1 MRGKFISAPAAV
13 LVLLAFFLPWM
24 TVSCSGQPLGQL
36 SGYDLAAG
44 LSPTAVSGSGGLASL
59 GGIPGDPLLFV
70 VPIVSLVT
78 VVLAALAFAKKD
90 WERMSGLGTVAAAAL
105 GMLALLW
112 RWLNYQSQSDLLVTI
127 TYEPGLW
134 LTLAGLLLLAVGG
147 LISIVWPRRDTAV
160 AAPAVHHPPFS
171 PQTYQVPDEPGPQR
185 PALAT
190 ILDEAAPT
198 PTPVDWNLA
207 DTHANAFADPVS
219 EPLPTPATIPA
230 EVQPI
235 NTAAGP
241 AIEKTEILEDQ
252 PTVLAWLIIRD
263 GDQAG
268 SQYRLFNKTNIGRH
282 PSNDIVAA
290 DSSMSAVHASV
301 VWQDGQFVL
310 RDLQSTNGV
319 YVKETAGYSWQRVET
334 AVLQDTMQI
343 KLGRTV
349 FHMMI
354 VTPE

>member
-44 LSPTAVSGSGGLASL
+44 LNPTAVAGSDVLSSL
-59 GGIPGDPLLFV
+59 GAVPGDPLLFV
-70 VPIVSLVT
+70 VPIIGLVALI
-78 VVLAALAFAKKD
+78 LAALAFIKKD
-90 WERMSGLGTVAAAAL
+90 WERMAGVGTVAAAAL
-105 GMLALLW
+105 GMMALLW
-112 RWLNYQSQSDLLVTI
+112 RWLSYQSESDSLVTI

-134 LTLAGLLLLAVGG
+134 LTLTGLLLLAVGG
-147 LISIVWPRRDTAV
+147 LIAIFWPRRDTAV
-160 AAPAVHHPPFS
+160 TAPAAHQPPFS
-171 PQTYQVPDEPGPQR
+171 PQTYHVPDEPGPQR

-198 PTPVDWNLA
+198 PTPVAWNLA
-207 DTHANAFADPVS
+207 DTHTGPRTDSPS
-219 EPLPTPATIPA
+219 EPRPAPATLPA
-230 EVQPI
+230 DVQP
-235 NTAAGP
+235 ADAVSGA
-241 AIEKTEILEDQ
+241 AIEKTEILDDQ

-282 PSNDIVAA
+282 PHNDIVAA

-301 VWQDGQFVL
+301 VWQNGQFVL
-310 RDLQSTNGV
+310 HDLQSTNGV
-319 YVKETAGYSWQRVET
+319 YVKESAGYSWQRVET
-334 AVLQDTMQI
+334 AVLLDTMQI